1 MDSPIS
7 KDLCYSLFLREV
19 LPQRV
24 GRCSIRQTAG
34 RSGREEA
41 RAVQEIQYSP
51 EERFVGTSVTM
62 A

>member
-7 KDLCYSLFLREV
+7 KDLSHSPFLREV
-19 LPQRV
+19 FPQRI
-24 GRCSIRQTAG
+24 GRCSIRQMAG

-41 RAVQEIQYSP
+41 QAVQEIQYSP
-51 EERFVGTSVTM
+51 EERFVGTSVTK